1 MSLLPDKESTVQGRN
16 LRVDGSKLETTK
28 MIRGSAAHYIKFI
41 TLKRNLRITLIV
53 VLLCANSACFGQQP
67 LRLNDA
73 INIALKNSFDIEVAK
88 NNVQINSINN
98 NYGVA
103 GGLPVVTGTGS
114 DVERITDVNQKL
126 SDGEHI
132 SRSGVVANGAN
143 LSVDGSILLYNGMRV
158 VATKNRLEELEKQN
172 QEYLNATIENTIA
185 TVMTQYYDV
194 VRQQSYMST
203 LDTSIAV
210 GKQRVD
216 IVKTQLSVGLANN
229 ADLFQSQLDL
239 NALIQAKQVQQL
251 AIDQAKT
258 TLLTTLTLKPDSNIA
273 IEDTIIIDSTIML
286 QDVMN
291 NVYKSPDVV
300 AASMQVT
307 INQLLEKETAAQRYP
322 SVYASTGYT
331 YARSKTA
338 AGNILLNQSYGP
350 YIGVNLSVPI
360 YNGSIYKRQQQVA
373 AINTKNAQLQQDI
386 LVRDNTSNAVK
397 NYETYQKA
405 LQQLQLQRE
414 SYELAKKLLNLVIMK
429 FQLRVATIVDVKNA
443 QESFANAGFLLV
455 NMSYAAK
462 AAEIEMKR
470 LTYQLS
476 F

>member
-1 MSLLPDKESTVQGRN
+1 MK
-16 LRVDGSKLETTK
+16 
-28 MIRGSAAHYIKFI
+28 KFLVI
-41 TLKRNLRITLIV
+41 LFLVN
-53 VLLCANSACFGQQP
+53 NYSFGQQP

-73 INIALKNSFDIEVAK
+73 INIALKNSYDIEVAR

-103 GGLPVVTGTGS
+103 GGLPLITGS
-114 DVERITDVNQKL
+114 LSDREQLTNVNQKL

-132 SRSGVVANGAN
+132 NRSGATGNNAAG
-143 LSVDGSILLYNGMRV
+143 SVTGSILLYNGMRV
-158 VATKNRLEELEKQN
+158 IATKHRLEELEKQN

-194 VRQQSYMST
+194 VRQQSYMHT

-210 GKQRVD
+210 EQQRLE

-239 NALIQAKQVQQL
+239 NELIQQKKIQEL
-251 AIDQAKT
+251 TIEQAKT
-258 TLLTTLTLKPDSNIA
+258 SLLTTLTLKPDSIIV
-273 IEDTIIIDSTIML
+273 IEDSIIVDSALML
-286 QDVMN
+286 EDVMN
-291 NVYKSPDVV
+291 SVYRSPDVV

-322 SVYASTGYT
+322 SLYANAGYN
-331 YARSKTA
+331 YSRSQAA
-338 AGNILLNQSYGP
+338 AGNILLSQNYGP
-350 YIGVNLSVPI
+350 YIGLSLSVPI

-373 AINTKNAQLQQDI
+373 EINTKNAQLQQNI

-397 NYETYQKA
+397 NYEAYQKS
-405 LQQLQLQRE
+405 LQQLQTQRE
-414 SYELAKKLLNLVIMK
+414 SYALAKQLLDLVLMK
-429 FQLRVATIVDVKNA
+429 FKLRVATIVDVKNA
-443 QESFANAGFLLV
+443 QESFANAGYLLV